1 MKRLFAITT
10 VLVLCSALFFVVASP
25 AAEIHFDGKWYGKS
39 YVFVYDGC
47 PNSTPLMFISIGGGV
62 TSLMGGVNW
71 FGMICI
77 ILDPSTG
84 AGFGNNG
91 TAIVSKP
98 NGDALYLNI
107 LSLTLNPDGSWI
119 QSEEIVGGAGKFMG
133 YTGTSDSNGFAE
145 LNPLTLTGDWKGTN
159 EGDVTLP

>member
-10 VLVLCSALFFVVASP
+10 VLVLCSALFFVVVSP
-25 AAEIHFDGKWYGKS
+25 AAEIHFDGKWWGKS
-39 YVFVYDGC
+39 YVFYHPAC
-47 PNSTPLMFISIGGGV
+47 PATNPLMFISVGSGV

-71 FGMICI
+71 FGMVC
-77 ILDPSTG
+77 LDTALTG
-84 AGFGNNG
+84 GTG
-91 TAIVSKP
+91 TAIISKP
-98 NGDALYLNI
+98 NGDALYLL
-107 LSLTLNPDGSWI
+107 LSLTLNADGSWTE
-119 QSEEIVGGAGKFMG
+119 SEEIVGGAGKFMG